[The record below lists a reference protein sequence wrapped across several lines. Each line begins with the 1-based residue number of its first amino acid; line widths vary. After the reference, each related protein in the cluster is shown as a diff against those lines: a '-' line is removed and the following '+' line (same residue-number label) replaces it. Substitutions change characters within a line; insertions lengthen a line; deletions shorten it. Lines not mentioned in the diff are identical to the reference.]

1 MEVGVLD
8 VVRTQR
14 LQTTPTKILWTYLR
28 TGFHF
33 VTRYVGSADDVV
45 VVVLVV
51 VFSVTTTFLEIA
63 EEEPVV
69 VDMMIF

>member
-1 MEVGVLD
+1 MN
-8 VVRTQR
+8 R
-14 LQTTPTKILWTYLR
+14 TYLR
-28 TGFHF
+28 NGFHF
-33 VTRYVGSADDVV
+33 VTRYVGSAVDVV